1 MAIVTKTYISK
12 SNTIIKDHCSNTG
25 LNPVMELNYG
35 HMLTRGIIF
44 FDHEKVKSMIDD
56 KTYTDMNKLKHVLK
70 MTNTASLNKTDIHR
84 PCTSIYFNDLKER
97 ATSFDV
103 IFFLVN
109 KEWDSGIGFDYVKDM
124 HKDEHRAY
132 KQDGSNWYQCR
143 NYFPWDEEGIYTTD
157 SLSKEMDKYTSLKG
171 NLSKIIIGHQHFDY
185 GNENIEFDITETF
198 NKFINGD
205 LPNYGIGIAF
215 APSFEERITD
225 KSQYVGFFTQ
235 HTHSFFEPYIETTYD
250 ETIEDDRSNFY
261 LDKDNKLYF
270 YASVGN
276 KYVNLD
282 ELPTCII
289 NGSQIASKQATK
301 GIYYVDV
308 LTFKAGAWDKKK
320 TNGAVV
326 VTITNGNLS
335 YNGKRIPDVELSFV
349 TKAPNGYFSFGLPT
363 QDIDV
368 DFVPSVYGINDHEQ
382 IKRGDIRKIGI
393 ECRIPY
399 TTNQLRSVE
408 GIDYRLYVMEGL
420 KQYDV
425 ISWTKVER
433 GYNENYFLIKT
444 NELIPSRYYIDLR
457 IHKNLELIN
466 HPKVLQFD
474 IINDVT
480 DNLL

>member
-1 MAIVTKTYISK
+1 
-12 SNTIIKDHCSNTG
+12 
-25 LNPVMELNYG
+25 
-35 HMLTRGIIF
+35 
-44 FDHEKVKSMIDD
+44 
-56 KTYTDMNKLKHVLK
+56 
-70 MTNTASLNKTDIHR
+70 
-84 PCTSIYFNDLKER
+84 
-97 ATSFDV
+97 
-103 IFFLVN
+103 
-109 KEWDSGIGFDYVKDM
+109 M

-215 APSFEERITD
+215 APSFEETITD

-235 HTHSFFEPYIETTYD
+235 HTHSFFEPYIETTYN

-308 LTFKAGAWDKKK
+308 NLSSSEYDIDTMIYDTW
-320 TNGAVV
+320 T
-326 VTITNGNLS
+326 NLS
-335 YNGKRIPDVELSFV
+335 YNGKKMPDVELSFV

-433 GYNENYFLIKT
+433 GYNENYFLINT

-466 HPKVLQFD
+466 HPKILQFD